1 MELRRFIGCWLADL
15 CVTSVHLWQ
24 LDFDKLDLD
33 GDGVVSK
40 EELATALVR
49 PFRFVF
55 GVHFISMSLL
65 AGEQDWDSMLEVK
78 DDRVLGSSAFNS
90 SQGASQPC

>member
-1 MELRRFIGCWLADL
+1 MELRHFIGCWLADL
-15 CVTSVHLWQ
+15 CLTSVHLWQ

-49 PFRFVF
+49 PACLV
-55 GVHFISMSLL
+55 
-65 AGEQDWDSMLEVK
+65 
-78 DDRVLGSSAFNS
+78 
-90 SQGASQPC
+90 C

>member
-1 MELRRFIGCWLADL
+1 MFQNVSVCSGAVGMELRHFIGCWLADL
-15 CVTSVHLWQ
+15 CLTSVHLWQ

-49 PFRFVF
+49 PACLV
-55 GVHFISMSLL
+55 
-65 AGEQDWDSMLEVK
+65 
-78 DDRVLGSSAFNS
+78 
-90 SQGASQPC
+90 C